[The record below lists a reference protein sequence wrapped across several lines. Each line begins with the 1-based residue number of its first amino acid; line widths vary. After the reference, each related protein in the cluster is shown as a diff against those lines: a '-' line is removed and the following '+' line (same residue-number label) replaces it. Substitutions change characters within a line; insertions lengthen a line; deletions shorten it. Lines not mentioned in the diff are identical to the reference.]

1 MAAQK
6 VNTSKSLHE
15 VSDVEISKQV
25 EQMAEQFRGEK
36 KVKVTIPKALAKH
49 IGPTLFLSVNGS
61 DLVIPVD
68 GKTHEINETH
78 AAHLAQYLDGLEG

>member
-6 VNTSKSLHE
+6 VNTSKSMSE
-15 VSDVEISKQV
+15 VSDVDIAKQV
-25 EQMAEQFRGEK
+25 NEMAEAFKAEK
-36 KVKVTIPKALAKH
+36 KVKVSIPKALAKH

-68 GKTHEINETH
+68 GKIYEINETH
-78 AAHLAQYLDGLEG
+78 AVHLSQYLDGLEG